1 MASAASGP
9 APVYRE
15 HDLFRAAALPVLAG
29 IYDLEGGTEIHGH
42 DFCEIAVVGGGTGR
56 HVCAQGEEEVRR
68 GAVFVLRPGAWHGFV
83 ACDHLVVAN
92 TCVSMSALRTDLGF
106 LRDDPGV
113 RDLLWTGPLATGSHG
128 VLRRRISATDA
139 DDTIAEI
146 DLLRQRLAAPPT
158 SPPAHRIVLLGQ
170 LLGVLGRIAGG
181 VAGMDAGADG
191 DPSARAAGTVHPA
204 VAAACAHL
212 DTEPEHPWQVAD
224 LARLVSLDPTYLTR
238 LFRRHVGLS
247 PIAYLSRLRA
257 ENAAGML
264 ARTTL
269 PVARVGA
276 LVGWPDPTYF
286 ARRFRSLVGLT
297 PTAYRRHLSLS
308 TDTHEAP
315 RVVGG
320 FPGAKRSHSSE

>member
-1 MASAASGP
+1 MASGAREV

-15 HDLFRAAALPVLAG
+15 HELFGAAALPVLAG

-42 DFCEIAVVGGGTGR
+42 DFCEIAVVGGGSGR

-83 ACDHLVVAN
+83 ACDHLLVAN
-92 TCVSMSALRTDLGF
+92 ACVSMTALRADLGF

-113 RDLLWTGPLATGSHG
+113 RDLLWTGPLAPGNHG
-128 VLRRRISATDA
+128 VLRTRISGRDA

-146 DLLRQRLAAPPT
+146 DLLRRRLAGPPA
-158 SPPAHRIVLLGQ
+158 SPSAHRIVLLGQ

-181 VAGMDAGADG
+181 VAGTYTGAGGDLPAGAT
-191 DPSARAAGTVHPA
+191 AGTVHPA

-212 DTEPEHPWQVAD
+212 DTAPERPWQVAE
-224 LARLVSLDPTYLTR
+224 LARLVSLDPAYLSR

-257 ENAAGML
+257 EKAAEVL

-286 ARRFRSLVGLT
+286 ARRFRALVGLT
-297 PTAYRRHLSLS
+297 PTAYRRHLSLA
-308 TDTHEAP
+308 TDTHEP
-315 RVVGG
+315 SPPQTVGG
-320 FPGAKRSHSSE
+320 FPG